1 MSETAKPNTD
11 AAPDEAAPDLGK
23 QGIKLAFEMGPLL
36 VFFVANSYSG
46 IFWATGLFMIAT
58 VISLGLSRH
67 VLGKIPIMPLVS
79 GVFVLVFGALTLY
92 LQDELFIKV
101 KPTIVNVLFGSI
113 LLGCLAAN
121 QLVWRILFG
130 DAFQLDE
137 QGWRKLQFRWG
148 VFFLFLAILNE
159 FIWRNF
165 STDFWAGF
173 KLWGV
178 MPITM
183 LFAISLIPVMQ
194 AHEIGRKTDDETPD
208 GAATKSKA

>member
-1 MSETAKPNTD
+1 MAETANSQT
-11 AAPDEAAPDLGK
+11 PDSASAEAEPDLGK
-23 QGIKLAFEMGPLL
+23 QGLKLVFELGPLL
-36 VFFVANSYSG
+36 VFFLMNSYGG
-46 IFWATGLFMIAT
+46 IFWATGAFMIAT
-58 VISLGLSRH
+58 TVSLTLSKI

-79 GVFVLVFGALTLY
+79 GVFVMVFGALTLI
-92 LQDELFIKV
+92 LQDELFIKL
-101 KPTIVNVLFGSI
+101 KPTIVNTLFGVI

-137 QGWRKLQFRWG
+137 HGWRKLQFRWG
-148 VFFLFLAILNE
+148 VFFLFLAVLNE

-183 LFAISLIPVMQ
+183 IFAVSMIPVMQ
-194 AHEIGRKTDDETPD
+194 AHELRKDTADEPAEPS
-208 GAATKSKA
+208 GS